1 MSISPIVD
9 ENYRIQA
16 ADLQGLARQVVI
28 ANVTYQGVEAMAP
41 VLHFEGLSKRLV
53 LAPEQVNQIVE
64 ITGTT
69 LFRQWI
75 GRAII
80 LQPRITKTESAIFI
94 KAVTAKQQGQPMPV
108 YLSEDRRGWYLALS
122 TVAILLTVSIVF
134 AVLNATM
141 LLNTLQLLRD
151 NWPLR

>member
-1 MSISPIVD
+1 MSISPIVY

-16 ADLQGLARQVVI
+16 ADLQGLARQLVI

-53 LAPEQVNQIVE
+53 LAPEQVNQLVE

-69 LFRQWI
+69 LFRQWK

-80 LQPRITKTESAIFI
+80 LQPRVTKAESTIFI
-94 KAVTAKQQGQPMPV
+94 KAVTAKQQGQPMPIYV
-108 YLSEDRRGWYLALS
+108 SEDRRGWYLALS

-134 AVLNATM
+134 AALNAT
-141 LLNTLQLLRD
+141 
-151 NWPLR
+151 